1 MRVLELLGHE
11 PDARHDVV
19 EQHLLLPDEHGS
31 DMELRAPAMDTPS
44 LSRPSPLEPGYYLDR
59 YELLCP
65 IADGG
70 MASVWVAR
78 LQGKHGFEKLFAIK
92 TILPQ
97 HAADARFQQMF
108 LDEARVASRVEHTN
122 VAQILDLGEQHDIL
136 YIVMEWVD
144 GESLSRLYRTAKKK
158 NVAIPQGVLLRI
170 IADACG
176 GLHAAHELAGPDG
189 KSLNVVHR
197 DVTPQNILVSAQ
209 GVARL
214 IDFGIA
220 KARDRIAEDTNAGML
235 KGKVHYM
242 APEQATSGEVDR
254 RTDVFGIG
262 AVLYRMLA
270 HKPAFDAQSPQLLLQ
285 RYASKQ
291 PPLPLP
297 SSVHPAVAQLVMRAL
312 ALEPRDRFATAAE
325 LQTAIEGAM
334 VQAKIPTTTHD
345 VARFAKEHL
354 AEHVKERKQS
364 IELAISA
371 AKERQRIR
379 DALKPA
385 PADTGSQSGVIPIGT
400 MADDSILIEVEHP
413 STAKRTAM
421 IAAACAALA
430 VIATVGIVKATRK
443 EAATKVVV
451 VQAPA
456 SASAAA
462 PTEAYKPI
470 TPVAIDDLPKPSASV
485 TAKTTTAPIVPRSTA
500 TPVATTAGKK
510 HRVND
515 GF

>member
-1 MRVLELLGHE
+1 
-11 PDARHDVV
+11 
-19 EQHLLLPDEHGS
+19 
-31 DMELRAPAMDTPS
+31 MDTPS
-44 LSRPSPLEPGYYLDR
+44 LDRPSPLAPGYYLDR

-108 LDEARVASRVEHTN
+108 LDEARVASRVEHVN

-158 NVAIPQGVLLRI
+158 NVAMPQGVLLRI
-170 IADACG
+170 LADACG

-189 KSLNVVHR
+189 KLLNVVHR
-197 DVTPQNILVSAQ
+197 DVTPQNILVSSQ

-220 KARDRIAEDTNAGML
+220 KARDRLAEDTNAGML
-235 KGKVHYM
+235 KGKLHYM
-242 APEQATSGEVDR
+242 APEQATGGDVDR
-254 RTDVFGIG
+254 RSDVFGIG
-262 AVLYRMLA
+262 TVLYRMLA
-270 HKPAFDAQSPQLLLQ
+270 HKPAFEAASPQLLLQ
-285 RYASKQ
+285 RYQTKQ
-291 PPLPLP
+291 PPPPLP
-297 SSVHPAVAQLVMRAL
+297 SSVHPAVARLVMRAL
-312 ALEPRDRFATAAE
+312 ALDPRDRFATAAE

-334 VQAKIPTTTHD
+334 VQAKITSTTHD

-354 AEHVKERKQS
+354 ADHLKERRQA
-364 IELAISA
+364 IDLAISA
-371 AKERQRIR
+371 AKERQRVR
-379 DALKPA
+379 DALKPLPPDA
-385 PADTGSQSGVIPIGT
+385 SSSSGVLPIGT
-400 MADDSILIEVEHP
+400 TPDDSIPIEIAPTPPP
-413 STAKRTAM
+413 SNAKRTA
-421 IAAACAALA
+421 IIGVACAAIAVLA
-430 VIATVGIVKATRK
+430 TIGIVKATRK
-443 EAATKVVV
+443 DPATKVVV

-456 SASAAA
+456 PSVTAA
-462 PTEAYKPI
+462 PTETAQPI
-470 TPVAIDDLPKPSASV
+470 KSITVDDLPKPTASA
-485 TAKTTTAPIVPRSTA
+485 TATATHVFTNVAAPKPTTAST
-500 TPVATTAGKK
+500 GGRK

>member
-1 MRVLELLGHE
+1 
-11 PDARHDVV
+11 
-19 EQHLLLPDEHGS
+19 
-31 DMELRAPAMDTPS
+31 MELAMDTPS
-44 LSRPSPLEPGYYLDR
+44 LDRPSPLAPGYYLDR

-108 LDEARVASRVEHTN
+108 LDEARVAARVEHAN

-144 GESLSRLYRTAKKK
+144 GESLSRLYRSAKKK

-170 IADACG
+170 LADACG
-176 GLHAAHELAGPDG
+176 GLHAAHELTGPDG

-197 DVTPQNILVSAQ
+197 DITPQNILVSQQ

-220 KARDRIAEDTNAGML
+220 KARDRLADDTNAGML
-235 KGKVHYM
+235 KGKIHYM
-242 APEQATSGEVDR
+242 PPEQAQGGEVDR

-270 HKPAFDAQSPQLLLQ
+270 HKPAFDAASPQLLLQ
-285 RYASKQ
+285 RYSSKK
-291 PPLPLP
+291 PPDPLP
-297 SSVHPAVAQLVMRAL
+297 SNVHPAVAQLVMRAI

-334 VQAKIPTTTHD
+334 VQAKITTTTHD

-354 AEHVKERKQS
+354 AEHHKERKQA
-364 IELAISA
+364 IDLAISA
-371 AKERQRIR
+371 AKERQRVR

-385 PADTGSQSGVIPIGT
+385 PVDSGSHSGVIPVGT
-400 MADDSILIEVEHP
+400 TPEDSIPIDVGMVPAP
-413 STAKRTAM
+413 SHGKRTAL
-421 IAAACAALA
+421 IAAACAAVA
-430 VIATVGIVKATRK
+430 VLATVGIVKATRK
-443 EAATKVVV
+443 DPATKVVV

-456 SASAAA
+456 PSASAA
-462 PTEAYKPI
+462 PVETFKPI
-470 TPVAIDDLPKPSASV
+470 TPVAIDDLPKPSATP
-485 TAKTTTAPIVPRSTA
+485 TATTHVVTTTAPKGT
-500 TPVATTAGKK
+500 TTAPPSTGGRK

>member
-1 MRVLELLGHE
+1 
-11 PDARHDVV
+11 
-19 EQHLLLPDEHGS
+19 
-31 DMELRAPAMDTPS
+31 MELMAAS
-44 LSRPSPLEPGYYLDR
+44 LDRPSPLEPGYYLDR

-170 IADACG
+170 LADACG

-197 DVTPQNILVSAQ
+197 DVTPQNILVSSQ

-220 KARDRIAEDTNAGML
+220 KARDRLADDTNAGML
-235 KGKVHYM
+235 KGKLHYM
-242 APEQATSGEVDR
+242 APEQATGDDVDR

-285 RYASKQ
+285 RFGTKQ
-291 PPLPLP
+291 PPPPLP

-334 VQAKIPTTTHD
+334 VQAKITATTHD

-354 AEHVKERKQS
+354 ADHLKERKQA
-364 IELAISA
+364 IELAINA
-371 AKERQRIR
+371 AKDRQRVR
-379 DALKPA
+379 DALKPS
-385 PADTGSQSGVIPIGT
+385 PVDSGSSSGVLPLGT
-400 MADDSILIEVEHP
+400 TPDDSIPIDVGLVPENH
-413 STAKRTAM
+413 TKRTVM
-421 IAAACAALA
+421 IAAACAAIA
-430 VIATVGIVKATRK
+430 VLATVGIVKATRK
-443 EAATKVVV
+443 DPATKVVV

-456 SASAAA
+456 SATA
-462 PTEAYKPI
+462 PVETFKPI
-470 TPVAIDDLPKPSASV
+470 TPVSIDDLPKPSSATPTV
-485 TAKTTTAPIVPRSTA
+485 TATA
-500 TPVATTAGKK
+500 THVATPTTRATAAPGGKK

>member
-1 MRVLELLGHE
+1 
-11 PDARHDVV
+11 
-19 EQHLLLPDEHGS
+19 
-31 DMELRAPAMDTPS
+31 MELMAAS
-44 LSRPSPLEPGYYLDR
+44 LDRPSPLEPGYYLDR

-97 HAADARFQQMF
+97 HMADARFQQMF
-108 LDEARVASRVEHTN
+108 LDEARVASRVEHVN

-144 GESLSRLYRTAKKK
+144 GESLSRLYRSAKKK

-170 IADACG
+170 LADACG
-176 GLHAAHELAGPDG
+176 GLHAAHELLGPDG

-197 DVTPQNILVSAQ
+197 DVTPQNILVSQQ

-220 KARDRIAEDTNAGML
+220 KAKDRLADDTNAGML
-235 KGKVHYM
+235 KGKLHYM
-242 APEQATSGEVDR
+242 APEQATGGDVDR

-270 HKPAFDAQSPQLLLQ
+270 HKPAFEAASPQLLLQ
-285 RYASKQ
+285 RYGSKQ
-291 PPLPLP
+291 PPPALP
-297 SSVHPAVAQLVMRAL
+297 SNVHPAVARLVMRAL

-334 VQAKIPTTTHD
+334 VQAKITTTTHD

-354 AEHVKERKQS
+354 AEHHKERKQS
-364 IELAISA
+364 IDLAINA
-371 AKERQRIR
+371 AKDRQRVR
-379 DALKPA
+379 DALKPS
-385 PADTGSQSGVIPIGT
+385 PADTGSSSGVLPIGT
-400 MADDSILIEVEHP
+400 TPDDSIPIDVGMAPAP
-413 STAKRTAM
+413 SQAKRTAI
-421 IAAACAALA
+421 IAAACTAVAVLA
-430 VIATVGIVKATRK
+430 TIGIVKATRK
-443 EAATKVVV
+443 DVTPKVVIV
-451 VQAPA
+451 EAPA
-456 SASAAA
+456 PTVSAA
-462 PTEAYKPI
+462 PIETFKPI
-470 TPVAIDDLPKPSASV
+470 TPVAIDDLPKPSATP
-485 TAKTTTAPIVPRSTA
+485 TAKA
-500 TPVATTAGKK
+500 VATTAPKPTATAATGGRK

>member
-1 MRVLELLGHE
+1 
-11 PDARHDVV
+11 
-19 EQHLLLPDEHGS
+19 
-31 DMELRAPAMDTPS
+31 MELAMDTPS
-44 LSRPSPLEPGYYLDR
+44 LDRPSPLAPGYYLDR

-108 LDEARVASRVEHTN
+108 LDEARVASRVEHAN

-144 GESLSRLYRTAKKK
+144 GESLSRLYRSAKKK

-170 IADACG
+170 LADACG
-176 GLHAAHELAGPDG
+176 GLHAAHELTGPDG

-197 DVTPQNILVSAQ
+197 DITPQNILVSQQ

-220 KARDRIAEDTNAGML
+220 KARDRLADDTNAGML
-235 KGKVHYM
+235 KGKIHYM
-242 APEQATSGEVDR
+242 PPEQAQGGDVDR

-270 HKPAFDAQSPQLLLQ
+270 HKPAFDAASPQLLLQ
-285 RYASKQ
+285 RYSSKK
-291 PPLPLP
+291 PPDPLP
-297 SSVHPAVAQLVMRAL
+297 SNVHPAVAQLVMRAI

-334 VQAKIPTTTHD
+334 VQAKITTTTHD

-354 AEHVKERKQS
+354 AEHHKERKQA
-364 IELAISA
+364 IDLAISA
-371 AKERQRIR
+371 AKERQRVR
-379 DALKPA
+379 DALKPS
-385 PADTGSQSGVIPIGT
+385 PVDSGSHSGVIPVGT
-400 MADDSILIEVEHP
+400 TPDDSIPIDVALVPQESHG
-413 STAKRTAM
+413 KRTAM
-421 IAAACAALA
+421 IAAACAAIA
-430 VIATVGIVKATRK
+430 VLATVGIVKATRK
-443 EAATKVVV
+443 DPATKVVV

-456 SASAAA
+456 ASTSAAPA
-462 PTEAYKPI
+462 ETFKAI
-470 TPVAIDDLPKPSASV
+470 TPVAIDDLPKPSATPTATATHAV
-485 TAKTTTAPIVPRSTA
+485 TTHTGATTTPA
-500 TPVATTAGKK
+500 AGGRR